1 MKLLSQRS
9 VLIGLAL
16 VVLMAATRMHHF
28 GSALHLPD
36 ASLAVFLLAG
46 FFITSQ
52 LFFAG
57 LLLEAGALDYV
68 AITHLGVSNWCVT
81 PAYWFLIPTYAV
93 LWFAGRYYARIHQ
106 QSWRSLGIYSGIAF
120 AAVSV
125 AFLISNGAFYLFS
138 GRYPDMNVAE
148 YGVRV
153 AQYYPQYLTGGL
165 LYLACAA
172 ALYGA
177 LTARG
182 HVAAKTTGGL

>member
-9 VLIGLAL
+9 ALIGFVLAA
-16 VVLMAATRMHHF
+16 LMAATRMHHF
-28 GSALHLPD
+28 GTALHLPD
-36 ASLAVFLLAG
+36 ASVAVFMLAG
-46 FFITSQ
+46 FFIASP

-68 AITHLGVSNWCVT
+68 AITHLGVSDWCVT

-93 LWFAGRYYARIHQ
+93 LWLAGRYYARIHQ
-106 QSWRSLGIYSGIAF
+106 QSWRSLGVFSGIAF

-125 AFLISNGAFYLFS
+125 AFFISNGAFYWFS
-138 GRYPDMNVAE
+138 GRYPNVNVAE
-148 YGVRV
+148 YVARV

-172 ALYGA
+172 ALYAA
-177 LTARG
+177 LSVRSPVAVKTAG
-182 HVAAKTTGGL
+182 K